1 MAEMTRYEHGVPSW
15 VDMGAPDP
23 QAALIFYSELLG
35 WEGQD
40 MGEEAGHYTIVS
52 KNGKMVAAISP
63 AQQQP
68 GPPWWSTYINVDD
81 VDQVTK
87 KAEAAGGEVVVAP
100 MDVMT
105 AGRMAVYRDTT
116 GAFISAW
123 QPQDHPGAQLV
134 NQPGAFCWC
143 ELGSSDL
150 EKSKRFYADVFG
162 WGWGGAP
169 EYAEAQVAGR
179 SIAGVMPRPEAIPA
193 EVPDHW
199 LVYFGASDV
208 DGDAHKAQSLG
219 ATQVVEPTDI
229 PNMGRFA
236 VFLDPQ
242 GAVFAL
248 YK

>member
-23 QAALIFYSELLG
+23 QAALGFYSRLFG
-35 WEGQD
+35 WDGQD

-52 KNGKMVAAISP
+52 KGGKMVAAISP
-63 AQQQP
+63 AQSP
-68 GPPWWSTYINVDD
+68 GPPWWATYINVDD

-87 KAEAAGGEVVVAP
+87 KAEAAGGEVIVAP
-100 MDVMT
+100 MDVMS

-123 QPQDHPGAQLV
+123 QPGDHLGAQLV
-134 NQPGAFCWC
+134 NEPGSFTWC
-143 ELGSSDL
+143 ELATSDL
-150 EKSKRFYADVFG
+150 EKSKRFYADTFG
-162 WGWGGAP
+162 WSWGGTP
-169 EYAEAQVAGR
+169 EYAQAQVSGR

-199 LVYFGASDV
+199 LVYFATTDV
-208 DGDAHKAQSLG
+208 DKDAATAQSLG

-229 PNMGRFA
+229 PGMGRFA
-236 VFLDPQ
+236 VLLDPQ

-248 YK
+248 YT